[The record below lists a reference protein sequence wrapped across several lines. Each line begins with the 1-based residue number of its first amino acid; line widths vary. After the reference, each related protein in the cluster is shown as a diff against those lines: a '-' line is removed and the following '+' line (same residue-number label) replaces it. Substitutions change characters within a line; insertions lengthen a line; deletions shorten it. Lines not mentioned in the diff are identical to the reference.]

1 MKLALLILTALSLC
15 VSAQD
20 YSGYNHLLA
29 KYAKVNGVDYK
40 TWAGN
45 KSDKESLDG
54 ILKDWSTVDLTKL
67 GKNERAAFRIN
78 LYNAAMA
85 SVVLEK
91 YPLKSVTKIGI
102 PFSVF
107 KRPFIATSAGK
118 VSLDTLEK
126 KQLLKD
132 FPDPR
137 VHFAV
142 NCASVSCPPLRND
155 AYVGSKLDQQ
165 LTQQAKLFVTSKH
178 AVRVN
183 GNTAEYSSLFDWY
196 KKDFGSSNPAEII
209 NKYSDKKISTKLK
222 IQWIKYD
229 WNLNEAH

>member
-1 MKLALLILTALSLC
+1 MKLALLTLTLLSLC

-20 YSGYNHLLA
+20 YTSYNQLLA

-40 TWAGN
+40 TWVAN
-45 KSDKESLDG
+45 KSDKESINQ
-54 ILKDWSTVDLTKL
+54 ILKDWSVIDRAKL
-67 GKNERAAFRIN
+67 SKNERAAFRIN

-85 SVVLEK
+85 SVVLKK

-107 KRPFIATSAGK
+107 KRSFIATPAGK
-118 VSLDTLEK
+118 ISLDTLEK

-142 NCASVSCPPLRND
+142 NCASVSCPPLRNQ
-155 AYVGSKLDQQ
+155 AFTGPELDRQ
-165 LTQQAKLFVTSKH
+165 LNEQAKQFVSSKH
-178 AVRVN
+178 AVRIK
-183 GNTAEYSSLFDWY
+183 GGTAEYSSLFDWY

-222 IQWIKYD
+222 VKWIKYD
-229 WNLNEAH
+229 WNLNESH

>member
-1 MKLALLILTALSLC
+1 MKLALLTLFLLGPC

-20 YSGYNHLLA
+20 YTTYNQLLA
-29 KYAKVNGVDYK
+29 KYAKTNGVDYK
-40 TWAGN
+40 AWVAN
-45 KSDKESLDG
+45 KSDKQSLDQ
-54 ILKDWSTVDLTKL
+54 LVKDWSVIDSAKL
-67 GKNERAAFRIN
+67 SKKERAAFRIN
-78 LYNAAMA
+78 LYNTAML
-85 SVVLEK
+85 SVVLDK

-107 KRPFIATSAGK
+107 KRSFIATPDGK
-118 VSLDTLEK
+118 ISLDTLEK

-142 NCASVSCPPLRND
+142 NCASVSCPPLRNE
-155 AYVGSKLDQQ
+155 AFTGQELDKQ
-165 LTQQAKLFVTSKH
+165 LNEQAKQFVTSKH
-178 AVRVN
+178 AVRVK

-209 NKYSDKKISTKLK
+209 NKYSDTKISTKLK
-222 IQWIKYD
+222 VKWIKYD
-229 WNLNEAH
+229 WSLNESH